1 MSYKVQSEA
10 ICEVLGHKAADRAKD
25 EVAGGPAGTEQT
37 RRRTFLKAN
46 NASSDFEL
54 QNELNPQFG
63 IKKLELFRLWVFLQA
78 GEHNRVEL
86 RGCYDSVMSYK
97 DMSSVDRLEIKS
109 SEASRLRG
117 DLPIQKK
124 TVGNI
129 LEFFSVF

>member
-1 MSYKVQSEA
+1 MLADLPQVELRSYKVQSEA

-63 IKKLELFRLWVFLQA
+63 IKKTRTFQVVSFPT
-78 GEHNRVEL
+78 
-86 RGCYDSVMSYK
+86 
-97 DMSSVDRLEIKS
+97 
-109 SEASRLRG
+109 SR
-117 DLPIQKK
+117 
-124 TVGNI
+124 
-129 LEFFSVF
+129 